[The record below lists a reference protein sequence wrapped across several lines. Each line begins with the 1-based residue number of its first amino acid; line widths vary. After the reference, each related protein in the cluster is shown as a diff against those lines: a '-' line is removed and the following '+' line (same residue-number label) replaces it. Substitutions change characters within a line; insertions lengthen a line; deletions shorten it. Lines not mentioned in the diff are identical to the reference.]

1 MSQEVK
7 DFQRATADRILHIY
21 KNLGH
26 RRVLLADEVGL
37 GKTFV
42 AKQVINLVRE
52 WHKQEKDDF
61 FKVVYICS
69 NANIADQ
76 NIEKLGVEN
85 RMSISESRLSMQHLY
100 IKLAEKQIAKQHEKG
115 EMPESIIPLT
125 PSTSFRFYSAQ
136 GTANERALMCDIL
149 CGLTQFK
156 DYKEVISNFLSC
168 NVKNWQELI
177 HTYNYIIGLCGEDYL
192 REMHGKLQT
201 ILSDTIINQL
211 IEYAQTGC
219 DNRQRADMINKLRRI
234 FAEISIDMLDPDLVI
249 MDEFQRFNSLLEQGD
264 DEQSMLANK
273 FFDDKRSNT
282 KILLLSA
289 TPYKPYST
297 LEELNTNGNDEHYQ
311 DFMKVMDFLYAT
323 KDKADRFKLIWHT
336 YSAALKRTDVVDLTP
351 LVVTKNEAEEALY
364 GVMCRTER
372 FNSGIIDDSR
382 VCDVQVVPEDILS
395 FAEGQYL
402 MDCLNQENT
411 KVRLGN
417 LPMEYVKS
425 SPYLLS
431 FMDKYELKKRIASA
445 LQHSDVKRYGKMDAL
460 LLSKYAINN
469 YRPIPAANGKLKYLH
484 DLVFGTRH
492 EKKTQLLLWVPASN
506 PYYKA
511 GGVFES
517 NEACNFSK
525 IILFS
530 SWEMVPR
537 MISIMMSY
545 YSELYTLGELKKVEA
560 EIRYTSQKKNRYGE
574 NRLRADGLLEYP
586 CQTLSGLFSPTTF
599 YGEKLSSIR
608 KIIKQRIQEEFAQN
622 TIISSIPQQGRNNA
636 KLILTLMK
644 ILDGKPVEDLNDLYV
659 PSNALDVMT
668 DIAIASPAVCAYRQS
683 GNEEDAQMVAK
694 AIVSVFNKPES
705 AAVIDLMYNKKN
717 DDDYYES
724 VLDYCV
730 VGNLQ
735 AVLDEYAHMT
745 QTKILGHTVTEAI
758 IGTSNLSIDTTDSL
772 GMEEKKQ
779 LMRCHFAIP
788 FIDKTVTD
796 KSVAR
801 TTNIRKA
808 FNSPFRPFLLSTTS
822 IGQEGL
828 DFHWYARKIVHW
840 NLPSNPVDLE
850 QREGRINRFKC
861 LAIRRNVVK
870 LYGNETF
877 HTWDE
882 LFSMAYS
889 NLKGMHSDIVPYWCL
904 PVAELTEEQR
914 AKLEYIERIVPLYP
928 LSRDRYKYERLIK
941 VLALFRMTLGQPRQ
955 EELLNLL
962 KNMHLSDEQLKKLTI
977 DLCPYNKR
985 K

>member
-735 AVLDEYAHMT
+735 AVIDEYAHMT
-745 QTKILGHTVTEAI
+745 QTKMLGHTVTEAI

>member
-1 MSQEVK
+1 MHIAESLN
-7 DFQRATADRILHIY
+7 LHI
-21 KNLGH
+21 
-26 RRVLLADEVGL
+26 
-37 GKTFV
+37 
-42 AKQVINLVRE
+42 ILVR
-52 WHKQEKDDF
+52 
-61 FKVVYICS
+61 
-69 NANIADQ
+69 N
-76 NIEKLGVEN
+76 
-85 RMSISESRLSMQHLY
+85 
-100 IKLAEKQIAKQHEKG
+100 QI
-115 EMPESIIPLT
+115 
-125 PSTSFRFYSAQ
+125 
-136 GTANERALMCDIL
+136 
-149 CGLTQFK
+149 
-156 DYKEVISNFLSC
+156 
-168 NVKNWQELI
+168 
-177 HTYNYIIGLCGEDYL
+177 
-192 REMHGKLQT
+192 
-201 ILSDTIINQL
+201 
-211 IEYAQTGC
+211 
-219 DNRQRADMINKLRRI
+219 
-234 FAEISIDMLDPDLVI
+234 
-249 MDEFQRFNSLLEQGD
+249 
-264 DEQSMLANK
+264 
-273 FFDDKRSNT
+273 
-282 KILLLSA
+282 
-289 TPYKPYST
+289 
-297 LEELNTNGNDEHYQ
+297 
-311 DFMKVMDFLYAT
+311 
-323 KDKADRFKLIWHT
+323 
-336 YSAALKRTDVVDLTP
+336 
-351 LVVTKNEAEEALY
+351 
-364 GVMCRTER
+364 
-372 FNSGIIDDSR
+372 
-382 VCDVQVVPEDILS
+382 
-395 FAEGQYL
+395 
-402 MDCLNQENT
+402 DCLSHENT
-411 KVRLGN
+411 RVRLGN

-431 FMDKYELKKRIASA
+431 FMDKYELKKRIVSA
-445 LQHSDVKRYGKMDAL
+445 LSHSDVKKYGKINAL
-460 LLSKYAINN
+460 LLSRYAINN

-484 DLVFGTRH
+484 DLVFGERH

-517 NEACNFSK
+517 NEARNFSK

-545 YSELYTLGELKKVEA
+545 YSELYTFGELKKTVP

-586 CQTLSGLFSPTTF
+586 CRTLASLFSPAIF

-608 KIIKQRIQEEFAQN
+608 KIIKQNIQEEFARN
-622 TIISSIPQQGRNNA
+622 SLIRTIPQQGRNNA
-636 KLILTLMK
+636 RLVLTLMK
-644 ILDGKPVEDLNDLYV
+644 ILDGKPVENLTGLYV

-694 AIVSVFNKPES
+694 AVVSVFNKPES

-717 DDDYYES
+717 DDNYYES
-724 VLDYCV
+724 VLDYCAI
-730 VGNLQ
+730 GNLQ
-735 AVLDEYAHMT
+735 AVLDEYLYMAPEN
-745 QTKILGHTVTEAI
+745 KKLGQVVTDAI

-772 GMEEKKQ
+772 GKEEKKQ

-796 KSVAR
+796 KSVTR

-870 LYGNETF
+870 LYASETY

-941 VLALFRMTLGQPRQ
+941 VLALYRMTLGQPRQ
-955 EELLNLL
+955 EELLSLL
-962 KNMHLSDEQLKKLTI
+962 RNMHLSDEQLKELTI
-977 DLCPYNKR
+977 DLCPYNKIESL
-985 K
+985 